1 MIQQFSGN
9 GRTITKVNLII
20 EKSERDMEKSDFS
33 SSLSPSIL
41 QKRVRV
47 LRVLNLDDRQ
57 VKNRT
62 KGINFW
68 LVQKKKQVTGN
79 QFL

>member
-20 EKSERDMEKSDFS
+20 EKSEWGNGEMEKSDFS
-33 SSLSPSIL
+33 SPLSPSIL
-41 QKRVRV
+41 QSHVHVRRVI
-47 LRVLNLDDRQ
+47 NLEDRQ

-68 LVQKKKQVTGN
+68 LVQKTGHR
-79 QFL
+79 

>member
-20 EKSERDMEKSDFS
+20 EKSEWEMEKSDFS
-33 SSLSPSIL
+33 LPLSPLIL

-47 LRVLNLDDRQ
+47 HRVINLEDRH

-68 LVQKKKQVTGN
+68 LVQKTGHR
-79 QFL
+79 

>member
-9 GRTITKVNLII
+9 GHTITKVNPII
-20 EKSERDMEKSDFS
+20 EKVNREMEKSDFS
-33 SSLSPSIL
+33 SPLPPSIL

-47 LRVLNLDDRQ
+47 RRVLNLEDRQ
-57 VKNRT
+57 VKNGT

-68 LVQKKKQVTGN
+68 LVQKTGHR
-79 QFL
+79 

>member
-33 SSLSPSIL
+33 SSRPPSIL

-68 LVQKKKQVTGN
+68 LVQKKTGHR
-79 QFL
+79 